1 MNDKILR
8 TVVLGAICCLCSSA
22 LCGDEKTLAEPIV
35 TDVREKCETWC
46 AAHKIKSSTGIRP
59 FIIEEAIDAQLSPF
73 EIEQNGK
80 KIKLPGQQVVLR
92 ASLMA
97 LSEWASAAG
106 VTEIDRRVKNGELES
121 TVAKG
126 GLSLGDLTVQSIMT
140 GSVKD
145 ESESISISLK
155 KHDAVILEYKQ
166 VSDKEEPQFTSAV
179 KTYQELDDLLKKN
192 GLKMR
197 ILFAAYNKE
206 NAAFVFVFDPVKK

>member
-1 MNDKILR
+1 MLEKMNDKILR
-8 TVVLGAICCLCSSA
+8 TVVLGAVCCLCSSA

-46 AAHKIKSSTGIRP
+46 ATHKIGLT
-59 FIIEEAIDAQLSPF
+59 FIVEESIDAQLSPF

-106 VTEIDRRVKNGELES
+106 VTEFNNTVKNGEIES
-121 TVAKG
+121 SVVKG
-126 GLSLGDLTVQSIMT
+126 GLSFGDLTVQSILT
-140 GSVKD
+140 NSEKD
-145 ESESISISLK
+145 ESEFISISLK

-166 VSDKEEPQFTSAV
+166 VSDKEEPKFTSAV

-197 ILFAAYNKE
+197 ILFAAFNKE